1 MLKILAMATTCVF
14 TLSACGVAN
23 TLMAER
29 YRIRHLGFTKQEY
42 RKSPGVLMRASVIA
56 WGAYDEDAKVAAVI
70 DYYTAPEQRLK
81 GESWNQRLGM
91 ELDKFF
97 GNLGKS
103 NVKKPVPQKLGRNEA
118 LKRVRCLNDLY
129 NELSK
134 KKYRRFRDSRY
145 PLFKAEAQC
154 SAFLSRH
161 SIPMECVG
169 WKISTSEKTE
179 KIGTKILRTY
189 RLRGNLVNRCSS

>member
-1 MLKILAMATTCVF
+1 MLKILAVTTVCMI
-14 TLSACGVAN
+14 TLTACGAVN
-23 TLMAER
+23 SLMEER
-29 YRIRHLGFTKQEY
+29 FRIRHLGFTKQEY

-70 DYYTAPEQRLK
+70 DYHTAPEQRLK

-103 NVKKPVPQKLGRNEA
+103 NVKKPVPQQLGRQEA

-154 SAFLSRH
+154 SAFLSRNP
-161 SIPMECVG
+161 IPMRCVG
-169 WKISTSEKTE
+169 WRISTGEKTG

-189 RLRGNLVNRCSS
+189 SLRGNLVNRCSS

>member
-1 MLKILAMATTCVF
+1 MLKILALAATCMF
-14 TLSACGVAN
+14 TLSACGAVN
-23 TLMAER
+23 NIMD
-29 YRIRHLGFTKQEY
+29 RHRHQHLRFTKQEY

-70 DYYTAPEQRLK
+70 DYYTDPEQRLK
-81 GESWNQRLGM
+81 AESWNHRLGM
-91 ELDKFF
+91 DLDKFF
-97 GNLGKS
+97 SNLGRSKAP
-103 NVKKPVPQKLGRNEA
+103 KPVPLKLDRQEA

-154 SAFLSRH
+154 SAFLSRNP
-161 SIPMECVG
+161 IPTECVG

-189 RLRGNLVNRCSS
+189 GLRGNLVNRCSS